1 MTPHLVTP
9 VIIFFKVFSDHW
21 TQNQLPVK
29 INGKTF
35 HPQHHDSQTPTNT
48 THITF
53 SSLRPTSN
61 EMGQPVSLESPSKV
75 AVSKPV
81 YLTAKSTP
89 DTTFTTPLL
98 PTMSRERA
106 ILSNPLPQYFTATPG
121 GAQDQGISQE
131 RSEALADFYNQ
142 YSKPPKKIA
151 KSSTKEEAARHGRV
165 MTDAIEAAACNAARR
180 GISEAL
186 QEHPTCEICKSYYY
200 ESRGP
205 KHALYDPQDR
215 LFKCV
220 KWPCKK
226 WYHVGCLNIKYEM
239 RDTYI
244 CIGRFAPCVATI
256 RQQTYPGTKTDEP
269 LLRNQTPGIILTGPE
284 YSTTQAL
291 ATIPLRHAVQVP
303 HNTKPAQQP
312 TPAHLAIPARRS
324 YGIPGSSA
332 RTKATKGMKRCRG
345 DGKCM
350 RFCYDGNPA
359 VPCAFAACTLKQLCT
374 SCKNHATEPK
384 GAVHGNEW
392 FCTVECRE
400 RCLAGGGGGG
410 S

>member
-1 MTPHLVTP
+1 
-9 VIIFFKVFSDHW
+9 
-21 TQNQLPVK
+21 
-29 INGKTF
+29 
-35 HPQHHDSQTPTNT
+35 
-48 THITF
+48 
-53 SSLRPTSN
+53 
-61 EMGQPVSLESPSKV
+61 MGQPVSLESPSKV
-75 AVSKPV
+75 AVSKPI

-89 DTTFTTPLL
+89 DTTFTAPLL
-98 PTMSRERA
+98 PTMSRERDT
-106 ILSNPLPQYFTATPG
+106 LSNPLTQYFTATPG

-131 RSEALADFYNQ
+131 RSEALADFYNDIIETVRSTSHAAVLKATQ
-142 YSKPPKKIA
+142 KIA

-165 MTDAIEAAACNAARR
+165 MTDAIETAACNAARR

-186 QEHPTCEICKSYYY
+186 QEHPTCEICKSYYF
-200 ESRGP
+200 EGRGP
-205 KHALYDPQDR
+205 KHARYDPQDR

-312 TPAHLAIPARRS
+312 TPAHLSIPARRS
-324 YGIPGSSA
+324 YGISGSSA

-359 VPCAFAACTLKQLCT
+359 VPCAFTACTLKQLCT

-384 GAVHGNEW
+384 GAVYRDEW

-400 RCLAGGGGGG
+400 RCLAGLGGGGG
-410 S
+410 